1 MFSKMSNSENHV
13 IEQLSEELE
22 LDIMQVKIWF
32 DNKRYQI
39 PILIIFNMIDDL
51 VEIANDHNDDSNDI
65 DLELRLKCNNDPN
78 GPHLKLRLR

>member
-39 PILIIFNMIDDL
+39 QILIIFNMIDDL
-51 VEIANDHNDDSNDI
+51 VEISNDHNDGSNDI

-78 GPHLKLRLR
+78 GPDLKLRLR